1 MLSVCMLVCYKRADH
16 RAMPPALWQ
25 RDAHQSLLATRVR
38 TTDILSACG
47 EASVVLHDA
56 FSFEW

>member
-1 MLSVCMLVCYKRADH
+1 MLVCYKRADH